1 MAGAKP
7 VFINAGGAVEIDR
20 HFDKGF
26 KILAL
31 EAVRRL
37 ENSYG
42 SIEPDALVVSSMAP
56 EAMSEQIGIAGI
68 IADYFALRRLKVFR
82 VEMGEASGLA
92 AILTAYSLVSSGLS
106 RRVLVLGVEKVTEYQ
121 VPLIA
126 KIYSM
131 VGDSEYTGLYGISPA
146 SEAAILAKIYM
157 DRYRYSYEDLF
168 IWPILM
174 HKNAQK
180 NPHAQ
185 LRFSLKSD
193 SYKDSPIISEPL
205 RLLDAYPFGDGASAL
220 YICDARGDSS
230 IEISGIGSSNDSADA
245 LSREDPLF
253 FSSVRES
260 FDEALRMAGIER
272 GSIRH
277 IEIHDSYTPYAYIV
291 LESLGFAERGDAPK
305 KISLETSSV
314 DATYVNLSGGLKA
327 RGHPWGATG
336 VYQTYEVFQSL
347 LGRWGLDLGDGYGAV
362 QSMNGPGSQS
372 YSVILRR
379 VR

>member
-1 MAGAKP
+1 MVTR
-7 VFINAGGAVEIDR
+7 VFINAGGAIEIDR

-26 KILAL
+26 KTLAL
-31 EAVRRL
+31 EAFRRL
-37 ENSYG
+37 ESSYG
-42 SIEPDALVVSSMAP
+42 SVEPDTLVISSMAP
-56 EAMSEQIGIAGI
+56 ETMSEQIGIAGV
-68 IADYFALRRLKVFR
+68 IADHLALRRLKVLR

-106 RRVLVLGVEKVTEYQ
+106 KGVLVMGVEKVSEYP
-121 VPLIA
+121 VSLIA
-126 KIYSM
+126 KVYSM
-131 VGDSEYTGLYGISPA
+131 IGDSDYTGLYGISPA

-168 IWPILM
+168 RWPILM
-174 HKNAQK
+174 HKNAVK

-185 LRFSLKSD
+185 LKFTLKSD

-220 YICDARGDSS
+220 YISSTPGDAAV
-230 IEISGIGSSNDSADA
+230 EISGIGSSNDSCDA
-245 LSREDPLF
+245 ISREDPLF
-253 FSSVRES
+253 FRSVKES
-260 FDEALRMAGIER
+260 FDEALKMAGIGR
-272 GSIRH
+272 DHVRY

-291 LESLGFAERGDAPK
+291 LESLGLAERGDAPRR
-305 KISLETSSV
+305 ISMESSSI
-314 DATYVNLSGGLKA
+314 DATYVNMSGGLKA

-336 VYQTYEVFQSL
+336 IYQTYEVFRSL
-347 LGRWGLDLGDGYGAV
+347 VGEAELSDSYGAV

-372 YSVILRR
+372 YSIIMRR